1 MIEIGGTMR
10 RGGLSVICLRR
21 YSFGSWCICS
31 LGYSLVQILFW
42 QLMYLQYLDI
52 YCCRCSLGTNVSA
65 TCFSSNLQM
74 LFSLP
79 DMYNCICSL
88 PFLGFEDT
96 SFSNFT
102 SASHVFYNL
111 QMLSIKILHLQPA
124 LSTTCRYLPQ
134 IPFAFF
140 LLHVL
145 SHTWL
150 AKKLI

>member
-1 MIEIGGTMR
+1 M
-10 RGGLSVICLRR
+10 L
-21 YSFGSWCICS
+21 FGSWCICI

-52 YCCRCSLGTNVSA
+52 YCCRCSFGDQRICNLLFFELTDA
-65 TCFSSNLQM
+65 FQPTCHVQLHLHLAFSSTWGYFLRK
-74 LFSLP
+74 F
-79 DMYNCICSL
+79 YICI
-88 PFLGFEDT
+88 PRFLWSAD
-96 SFSNFT
+96 
-102 SASHVFYNL
+102 ASHQNFASSTCSFYDL
-111 QMLSIKILHLQPA
+111 QILPIKIMHLQ
-124 LSTTCRYLPQ
+124 SSKISYRRYLSQ